1 MPVTKRPFRANKLT
15 NNLCKPLRNARCV
28 CKVQRVTR
36 GCCRFDVPGTSTHQ
50 AIEEDGLDRHPSC
63 EQRTTMNRRFLLKS
77 GGFTAVGLALSLPA
91 FAKEDGKPGKLDA
104 DAFTKANEQAGA
116 KLKAMK
122 PDASSLSDGDKTLV
136 GEIALGG
143 MMQLQAS
150 ELALEK
156 SKSADVK
163 MIAKAETE
171 EQKGLASKLE
181 EFAKKKGVTLPTGLN
196 DKGRKLLADLK
207 AARDRFDRAYLEGS
221 GVKGHEELKK
231 TMSTVRDKAADP
243 MLKALAEIALPLIEI
258 HLTVSQD
265 EVGTLA

>member
-1 MPVTKRPFRANKLT
+1 MT
-15 NNLCKPLRNARCV
+15 
-28 CKVQRVTR
+28 
-36 GCCRFDVPGTSTHQ
+36 
-50 AIEEDGLDRHPSC
+50 
-63 EQRTTMNRRFLLKS
+63 RRFLLKS

-91 FAKEDGKPGKLDA
+91 SAKDDGKPGKLDA
-104 DAFTKANEQAGA
+104 NAFTKANEQAGA
-116 KLKAMK
+116 KLKALQS
-122 PDASSLSDGDKTLV
+122 DASSLSKGDKSLV
-136 GEIALGG
+136 DEIAFGG

-150 ELALEK
+150 ELALDK

-181 EFAKKKGVTLPTGLN
+181 EFAKKKGVKLPTELN

-207 AARDRFDRAYLEGS
+207 ASGDGFDRAYLEGS
-221 GVKGHEELKK
+221 GVNGHKELRK

-258 HLTVSQD
+258 HLTVSED
-265 EVGTLA
+265 EVETLA